1 MRTFLIAGAITLA
14 VIVVVAMVGRSVAP
28 DSFRLPEPEATV
40 TVTATPQVVATVTA
54 TATVTAIV
62 TPAPSGG
69 SGAGGGQVS
78 GSETPAATP
87 SPGSGSPVQWA
98 KMATVSGTAHKKSAV
113 FRLRGD
119 AQKLRWK
126 LGGKGQP
133 FAHIYVTD
141 ADSLVFS
148 TVPDAAPDVRGP
160 GSTLLHLEKGRYYL
174 DVYSESTW
182 SVTIWDAR

>member
-1 MRTFLIAGAITLA
+1 MRAFLIAGAITLA
-14 VIVVVAMVGRSVAP
+14 VIVVVAMVGMSVAP
-28 DSFRLPEPEATV
+28 GSFRLPGRDATV
-40 TVTATPQVVATVTA
+40 AVTATSRAAATITA
-54 TATVTAIV
+54 NATGTAAV

-69 SGAGGGQVS
+69 SGAGGGQLS
-78 GSETPAATP
+78 GSGTPAATP

-98 KMATVSGTAHKKSAV
+98 KVATVSGAAHKKSAV

-119 AQKLRWK
+119 AQKLSWK